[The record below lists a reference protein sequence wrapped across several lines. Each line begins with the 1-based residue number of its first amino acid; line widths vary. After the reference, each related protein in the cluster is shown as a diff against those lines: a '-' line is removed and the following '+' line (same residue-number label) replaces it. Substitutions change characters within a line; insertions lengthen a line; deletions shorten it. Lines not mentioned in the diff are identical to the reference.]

1 VNYYNEND
9 RDAASWL
16 RQLIEMGAIPKGD
29 VDTRSIEDVTPDDL
43 GFYDQC
49 HFFAGIGG
57 WSYALS
63 LAGVPSNYPLWT
75 GSCPCQP
82 FSTAGKRTG
91 SDDERHLW
99 PAFHWLIQQ
108 CRPGIVFGEQV
119 ASVDGLRW
127 WDGVA
132 TDLEGISYTC
142 AAVDLPAAGVGAP
155 HIRSRL
161 FWVAHPETAERES
174 AGSPRQWGARPA
186 NGGGMGYLFSNGLQ
200 GHIEILEEPGQGTP
214 LEGAVPTCGMGYP
227 QSAGSEASPT
237 ERGKH
242 RLTGPT
248 GSPATSSWAGSEWI
262 HCGDG
267 KLRPVKPGVFPLA
280 DGIPGDLVCGGDSVP
295 QADQSQE
302 SRALRLKGYGNAIV
316 PQVAARFIEA
326 ALCGR

>member
-1 VNYYNEND
+1 
-9 RDAASWL
+9 
-16 RQLIEMGAIPKGD
+16 MGAIPKGD

-91 SDDERHLW
+91 PDDERHLW

-174 AGSPRQWGARPA
+174 AGSPRRWGARPA
-186 NGGGMGYLFSNGLQ
+186 NGGGMGYPQ
-200 GHIEILEEPGQGTP
+200 G
-214 LEGAVPTCGMGYP
+214 
-227 QSAGSEASPT
+227 AGSETSPT

-248 GSPATSSWAGSEWI
+248 GSSATSSWAGSEWI
-262 HCGDG
+262 QCGDG
-267 KLRPVKPGVFPLA
+267 KLRPVKPGVFPLV
-280 DGIPGDLVCGGDSVP
+280 DGIPGDLVCGGDPVP